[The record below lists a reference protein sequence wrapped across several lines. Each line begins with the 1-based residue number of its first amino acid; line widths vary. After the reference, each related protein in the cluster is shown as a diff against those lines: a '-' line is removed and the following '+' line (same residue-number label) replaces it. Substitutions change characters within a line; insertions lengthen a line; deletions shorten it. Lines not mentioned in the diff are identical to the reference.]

1 MYEYVSYLVKLNI
14 LFTFA
19 FEDTLEMNRGERQK
33 EETEGETG
41 REEESDKLKGD
52 RTGRE
57 TEMEIERAPERWEAE
72 KEEEGDREGSSS
84 SLGAPSRRCRI
95 ACVRVHSGIAR

>member
-19 FEDTLEMNRGERQK
+19 LGDTVEMNRGERQK

-41 REEESDKLKGD
+41 WRDREEKQRG
-52 RTGRE
+52 E
-57 TEMEIERAPERWEAE
+57 TE
-72 KEEEGDREGSSS
+72 G
-84 SLGAPSRRCRI
+84 
-95 ACVRVHSGIAR
+95 